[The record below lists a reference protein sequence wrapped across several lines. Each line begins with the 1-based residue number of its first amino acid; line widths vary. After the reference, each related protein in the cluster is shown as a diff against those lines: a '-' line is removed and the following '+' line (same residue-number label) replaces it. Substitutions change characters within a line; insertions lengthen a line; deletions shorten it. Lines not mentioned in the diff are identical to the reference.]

1 MTFTIKLNKV
11 QEEQFKEVMRRE
23 KRVFNQVEINNYFID
38 MINHIYLM
46 E

>member
-38 MINHIYLM
+38 MINHFYLM
-46 E
+46 Q

>member
-38 MINHIYLM
+38 MINHFYLM
-46 E
+46 K